1 MYLIFRQLKA
11 VADIQHALKEFGAHS
26 EALAHL
32 SKQRDE
38 TVREVIAFQAAM
50 LFGANKEI
58 QNTFIEY
65 FDKTKETFFVAIQ
78 SRMHI
83 SINCTK
89 ERRFLQ
95 SQIRDQIAD
104 RVQLLTQLQKA
115 IKKGELSENVNIN
128 IMKIISR
135 SKCIKQCF

>member
-1 MYLIFRQLKA
+1 ME
-11 VADIQHALKEFGAHS
+11 DIQHALKEFGAHNQ
-26 EALAHL
+26 ALAHL
-32 SKQRDE
+32 SKQRDD

-65 FDKTKETFFVAIQ
+65 FDKTKETFFIAIQ

-128 IMKIISR
+128 LLTISF
-135 SKCIKQCF
+135 KVKMCKQHFN